1 MSEIFIHPSSF
12 VDEDAMIGE
21 GTKIWHFCHVM
32 SSARIG
38 SHCSLG
44 QNVFVGPHVI
54 IGDGVKIQNNVSLYD
69 GVILEDEVFCGPS
82 VVFTNVRTPRAAVP
96 RNTTEHFEKT
106 LVKRGAS
113 IGANATIR
121 CGVTLGEY
129 SFIGAGSVVLRDVL
143 PYSIKIGNPARHS
156 GWACQCGE
164 RLPLSKS
171 ALSEQAS
178 CALCGKTFLL
188 QNQQITLLP

>member
-1 MSEIFIHPSSF
+1 MNEIFVHPSSF
-12 VDEDAMIGE
+12 VDEGALIGE
-21 GTKIWHFCHVM
+21 GTKVWHFCHVM

-38 SHCSLG
+38 RGCSLG

-54 IGDGVKIQNNVSLYD
+54 IGNGVKIQNNVSLYD
-69 GVILEDEVFCGPS
+69 GVALEDEVFCGPS
-82 VVFTNVRTPRAAVP
+82 VVFTNVRTPRAALS
-96 RNTTEHFEKT
+96 RNTPAHFEKT

-113 IGANATIR
+113 LGANATIR
-121 CGVTLGEY
+121 CGVTIGEY
-129 SFIGAGSVVLRDVL
+129 SLIGAGSVVLRDVL

-164 RLPLSKS
+164 RLLLSKS

-178 CALCGKTFLL
+178 CTHCGKTFLL
-188 QNQQITLLP
+188 QGQQLTLVP